1 MADCRLEGA
10 PKKKLK
16 HSATVSYNSATV
28 SSRLSVVADPNSTVY
43 KLLTTEEVDT
53 LLSRPRW
60 REFASNLL
68 ARGFVVYKKR
78 DSMVYVFDH
87 EGGIVSRTTFESVST
102 FLRGF
107 PVPDVPVAGNTVAHR
122 AANSV
127 QSSGAVPHR
136 VDDGSAEL
144 REAAARGEVRLLR
157 PQRTDDGSAE
167 LREAAARSEVRLR
180 RPQRTD
186 DGSAEQKDAAARGEV
201 RLLRPR
207 RTDDGSAELAEA
219 AARGEVLLIPSK
231 AGHFQPSKEALKQQR
246 LLARVFDW
254 KDERLLS
261 EQQAAANTMV
271 ADLVGP
277 LRRLLN
283 EDAGD
288 RHYVGG
294 ACSRRAGVEADDG
307 RMPLC
312 LSKNE
317 MVRALLAQDAV
328 IRIRSTGAKVGCKQ
342 LRRWIEAGRLI
353 FFRSRVDASPQVC
366 DLAESLA
373 QTAMHTTHPL
383 SSTVRMHAAG
393 TVAARG
399 YVEAEGYR
407 IFAWVV
413 RGAALDPELSVAK
426 VSRREVTATDAERAA
441 QSAAY
446 RPRGMSDAQRR
457 ALAELP
463 CTVRLQRLTGAASG
477 YTSHV
482 EGPVHVRTWGLLR
495 DREQWA
501 SYTLDFGPGGET
513 AALASHARIVRAKTS
528 AKYAARRG
536 AYDVL
541 EEDEVWSVPT
551 GNRSAAEEEA
561 EALVQQHMLFVL
573 GSGST
578 LATDEPAAGEDEDAE
593 DEDEDEDEDADEDA

>member
-107 PVPDVPVAGNTVAHR
+107 PVPDVPVAANTVAHR

-144 REAAARGEVRLLR
+144 REAAACGEVRLLR
-157 PQRTDDGSAE
+157 PRRTDDGSAE
-167 LREAAARSEVRLR
+167 LREAAACGEVRLR
-180 RPQRTD
+180 RPQ
-186 DGSAEQKDAAARGEV
+186 
-201 RLLRPR
+201 

-261 EQQAAANTMV
+261 EQQAAANQMV
-271 ADLVGP
+271 EDLVGP
-277 LRRLLN
+277 LRGLLD

-288 RHYVGG
+288 RHYVG
-294 ACSRRAGVEADDG
+294 
-307 RMPLC
+307 
-312 LSKNE
+312 LS
-317 MVRALLAQDAV
+317 
-328 IRIRSTGAKVGCKQ
+328 
-342 LRRWIEAGRLI
+342 LI
-353 FFRSRVDASPQVC
+353 
-366 DLAESLA
+366 
-373 QTAMHTTHPL
+373 H
-383 SSTVRMHAAG
+383 
-393 TVAARG
+393 
-399 YVEAEGYR
+399 
-407 IFAWVV
+407 I
-413 RGAALDPELSVAK
+413 
-426 VSRREVTATDAERAA
+426 
-441 QSAAY
+441 
-446 RPRGMSDAQRR
+446 
-457 ALAELP
+457 
-463 CTVRLQRLTGAASG
+463 
-477 YTSHV
+477 
-482 EGPVHVRTWGLLR
+482 
-495 DREQWA
+495 
-501 SYTLDFGPGGET
+501 
-513 AALASHARIVRAKTS
+513 
-528 AKYAARRG
+528 
-536 AYDVL
+536 
-541 EEDEVWSVPT
+541 
-551 GNRSAAEEEA
+551 
-561 EALVQQHMLFVL
+561 
-573 GSGST
+573 
-578 LATDEPAAGEDEDAE
+578 
-593 DEDEDEDEDADEDA
+593 

>member
-1 MADCRLEGA
+1 M
-10 PKKKLK
+10 
-16 HSATVSYNSATV
+16 
-28 SSRLSVVADPNSTVY
+28 
-43 KLLTTEEVDT
+43 
-53 LLSRPRW
+53 
-60 REFASNLL
+60 
-68 ARGFVVYKKR
+68 
-78 DSMVYVFDH
+78 
-87 EGGIVSRTTFESVST
+87 
-102 FLRGF
+102 
-107 PVPDVPVAGNTVAHR
+107 
-122 AANSV
+122 
-127 QSSGAVPHR
+127 
-136 VDDGSAEL
+136 
-144 REAAARGEVRLLR
+144 
-157 PQRTDDGSAE
+157 
-167 LREAAARSEVRLR
+167 
-180 RPQRTD
+180 
-186 DGSAEQKDAAARGEV
+186 
-201 RLLRPR
+201 
-207 RTDDGSAELAEA
+207 
-219 AARGEVLLIPSK
+219 
-231 AGHFQPSKEALKQQR
+231 EALKQQR

-261 EQQAAANTMV
+261 EQQATANTMV

-294 ACSRRAGVEADDG
+294 ACSRRAGVQADDG

-446 RPRGMSDAQRR
+446 RPRRMSDAQRR

-513 AALASHARIVRAKTS
+513 AALASHARIVHAKTS

-541 EEDEVWSVPT
+541 AEGDVWSVPSDI
-551 GNRSAAEEEA
+551 RSAAEEEA

>member
-1 MADCRLEGA
+1 LPSTQAAAAAAYAPTFFAHKKDPFQGPKVQPAAVDTTAAEEA

-16 HSATVSYNSATV
+16 HSATVSYGATL

-68 ARGFVVYKKR
+68 ARGFVVFKKR
-78 DSMVYVFDH
+78 SKADMVYVFDH
-87 EGGIVSRTTFESVST
+87 EGDIVSHAKFEGVST

-107 PVPDVPVAGNTVAHR
+107 PVPDVHVAGSSVAHR
-122 AANSV
+122 AAISE
-127 QSSGAVPHR
+127 QSSGVAP
-136 VDDGSAEL
+136 S
-144 REAAARGEVRLLR
+144 R
-157 PQRTDDGSAE
+157 P
-167 LREAAARSEVRLR
+167 
-180 RPQRTD
+180 
-186 DGSAEQKDAAARGEV
+186 K
-201 RLLRPR
+201 
-207 RTDDGSAELAEA
+207 RTDDGSAELAAA
-219 AARGEVLLIPSK
+219 AARGEVLLKPST
-231 AGHFQPSKEALKQQR
+231 AGHFRPSEEALKQQQ

-271 ADLVGP
+271 ADLVSP

-294 ACSRRAGVEADDG
+294 ACSRRAVVEADDG

-342 LRRWIEAGRLI
+342 LRRWIKAGRLI
-353 FFRSRVDASPQVC
+353 FFRSCVDASPHVC

-457 ALAELP
+457 ALANVP

-541 EEDEVWSVPT
+541 AEGDVWSVPSDI
-551 GNRSAAEEEA
+551 RSAAEEEA

-578 LATDEPAAGEDEDAE
+578 LATDEPAAGEDEDAD